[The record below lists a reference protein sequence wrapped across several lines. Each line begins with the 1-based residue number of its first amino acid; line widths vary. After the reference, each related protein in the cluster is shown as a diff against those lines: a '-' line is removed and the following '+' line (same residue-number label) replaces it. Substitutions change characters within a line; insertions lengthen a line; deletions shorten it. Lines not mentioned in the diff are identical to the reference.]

1 MTAVLHVLRDI
12 ALLLARVGLGLAMVI
27 HGWLRWQYPGQ
38 GVEKQIEFLNTFGT
52 PYAAVAAWSNIVLEL
67 VGGIF
72 LIAGFLTPLVGAAV
86 VVQQVLMIAYTNWF
100 RGWDLLNPDGTY
112 NGGYEYNVLIGLFA
126 LLFVVFGAGRIS
138 IDRLFRRPQRSAST
152 EDDYV
157 PSTGYSGRSRSN
169 TATMS
174 TTGTTTGTNAG
185 V

>member
-1 MTAVLHVLRDI
+1 MFMTAFLNVLRDL
-12 ALLLARVGLGLAMVI
+12 ALLLARIGLGLAMVI

-38 GVEKQIEFLNTFGT
+38 GVDKQIEYLNLFGT
-52 PYAAVAAWSNIVLEL
+52 PYANVAAWSNIILEL

-72 LIAGFLTPLVGAAV
+72 LIAGFLTPIVGAAV
-86 VVQQVLMIAYTNWF
+86 VVQQALMIAYTNWF

-138 IDRLFRRPQRSAST
+138 IDRLFRRPKRAET
-152 EDDYV
+152 AEDDYA
-157 PSTGYSGRSRSN
+157 PSTGYPGRTRSN
-169 TATMS
+169 TATMAKS
-174 TTGTTTGTNAG
+174 G